1 MKSLKNNYKEYKK
14 KEKRKSLLWRF
25 GVIKVPENTVKK
37 MEIR

>member
-1 MKSLKNNYKEYKK
+1 MRNGWKNGKQ

-25 GVIKVPENTVKK
+25 GVIKVPENTAKK